1 MSAAWLAG
9 GTRHGS
15 AAKAAK
21 GGILSIF
28 AKKKQG
34 AC

>member
-1 MSAAWLAG
+1 MSGASPA
-9 GTRHGS
+9 GS
-15 AAKAAK
+15 ARRDGAAPAAK

-28 AKKKQG
+28 AKKKG